1 MRKSLTLATLIAV
14 AFTGCLM
21 PYQENFSCQADL
33 NAGRCGMVRD
43 NYKFGNENE
52 QKDFLYSFDENKT
65 KQIEQVDASTKTNC
79 SNTKNFKELIK
90 CHEENSKRYE
100 YILIKKQRGE

>member
-1 MRKSLTLATLIAV
+1 MRKSLTLATFIAV
-14 AFTGCLM
+14 AFSGCLM

-52 QKDFLYSFDENKT
+52 QKDFVYSFDENKT
-65 KQIEQVDASTKTNC
+65 KQIEQENK
-79 SNTKNFKELIK
+79 NTKNECNFTGNI
-90 CHEENSKRYE
+90 EEYANCNNNNYE

>member
-1 MRKSLTLATLIAV
+1 MRKSLTLAILIAV
-14 AFTGCLM
+14 AFSGCLM

-43 NYKFGNENE
+43 NYKFSNENE
-52 QKDFLYSFDENKT
+52 QKDFVYSFDENKT
-65 KQIEQVDASTKTNC
+65 TQTKEKNTDMKTNC
-79 SNTKNFKELIK
+79 SQLNGFKELIK